1 MDCAH
6 SYRLTDHYNTGASSV
21 TEKHSSIFLV
31 INNSDGFNID
41 FIEYFAVSVLSF
53 KYFLG

>member
-1 MDCAH
+1 M
-6 SYRLTDHYNTGASSV
+6 TK
-21 TEKHSSIFLV
+21 KHSSIFLV

-41 FIEYFAVSVLSF
+41 FKFEYFAVSVLSF